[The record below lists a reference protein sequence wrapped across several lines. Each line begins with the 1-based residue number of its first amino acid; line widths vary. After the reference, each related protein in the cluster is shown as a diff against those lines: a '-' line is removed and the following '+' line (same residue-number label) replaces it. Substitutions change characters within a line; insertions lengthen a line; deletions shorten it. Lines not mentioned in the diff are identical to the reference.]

1 MPSPTER
8 RATVHQTPAV
18 RKILTSAFR
27 LLTDADFPHRMTED
41 TVRNGIARLLE
52 MRASTKS
59 LWLERPRGPRPCDGR
74 GQVVG
79 ASVLGV

>member
-8 RATVHQTPAV
+8 LAIVHQTPAV
-18 RKILTSAFR
+18 RKLLISAFR
-27 LLTDADFPHRMTED
+27 LLTDADFPRRMTGD
-41 TVRNGIARLLE
+41 TVRNGIARLSRL
-52 MRASTKS
+52 RVSTKS
-59 LWLERPRGPRPCDGR
+59 LRLERPRGPRPCDGR